1 MKLGK
6 DESTESADDS
16 ETTSKEE
23 TPKPSGK
30 SDESESTE
38 KKKDVDRLRKVIKVD
53 QKEDSNKEEKKEG
66 ISAPEKKDDESTEK
80 PKEKTEKTEIK
91 AKTDDKPSEAPA
103 KTETAT
109 KAAPDANRED
119 LEQKRNMLQNMK
131 DFDFQIK
138 KNQEDISNISEKID
152 ALTKDLDDLV
162 SLYEIVSEQM
172 NPFVGL
178 SKVTKKRIDALEN
191 FTKEIEDVKA
201 RMGDV
206 ESTLE
211 KGIGGIQRMAKKFDG
226 KEPARGHDQKIEK
239 ELSELEKSSGETE
252 GKSDETT
259 EESEKT
265 TGETATEPESKVE
278 KISKA
283 PEELANKTVS
293 KPEPESE
300 QSSVKTEITP
310 SKMISTPTSQFVS
323 GELSDDELDKILSA
337 SLESMLAEQN
347 IENMIN
353 EFLLSLK

>member
-6 DESTESADDS
+6 DESAESADDS

-23 TPKPSGK
+23 TPEPSDKP
-30 SDESESTE
+30 DESESTE
-38 KKKDVDRLRKVIKVD
+38 KKEDVDSLRKVIKVD
-53 QKEDSNKEEKKEG
+53 QKEDSTTEEKKEE
-66 ISAPEKKDDESTEK
+66 SPAPEKKDDEPTEE
-80 PKEKTEKTEIK
+80 PKEKTEKTETE
-91 AKTDDKPSEAPA
+91 AKDDEKPAEAPA
-103 KTETAT
+103 KTETA
-109 KAAPDANRED
+109 AEPASPDATRED

-191 FTKEIEDVKA
+191 FTQEIEDVKA

-226 KEPARGHDQKIEK
+226 KEPAPSSGQKIEN
-239 ELSELEKSSGETE
+239 ELSELEEPSDETE
-252 GKSDETT
+252 GEPGGTA
-259 EESEKT
+259 EEPGFEPEKT
-265 TGETATEPESKVE
+265 AGETATEPEPEVE
-278 KISKA
+278 QPSA
-283 PEELANKTVS
+283 T
-293 KPEPESE
+293 
-300 QSSVKTEITP
+300 TEITP
-310 SKMISTPTSQFVS
+310 SEIVGETKVQTEEVSSEPASQFVA
-323 GELSDDELDKILSA
+323 GNLPDDDLDKILSE
-337 SLESMLAEQN
+337 SLESLIAEQN